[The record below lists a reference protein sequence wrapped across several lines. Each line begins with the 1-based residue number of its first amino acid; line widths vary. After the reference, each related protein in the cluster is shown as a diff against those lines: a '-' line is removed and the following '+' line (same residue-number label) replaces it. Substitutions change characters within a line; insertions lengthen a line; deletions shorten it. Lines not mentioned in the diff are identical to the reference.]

1 MQLKLEG
8 CIKLTGKQVEE
19 GHSEEGPV
27 YAKTQRD
34 GEKAWCI
41 QGPKTI
47 KCGWSSR
54 SILRDAEARSITFQL
69 SGQLENMTALSRQ
82 ECKDIAI
89 LLHIS
94 DKILNFVS

>member
-1 MQLKLEG
+1 M
-8 CIKLTGKQVEE
+8 TGKQVEE

-54 SILRDAEARSITFQL
+54 SILRDAEARS
-69 SGQLENMTALSRQ
+69 
-82 ECKDIAI
+82 
-89 LLHIS
+89 
-94 DKILNFVS
+94 